1 TSSSNFPTLNPF
13 QSTLRSSDTFV
24 TKIGVVADVSI
35 SKSDSRDPVMVNNP
49 LTYTLKVKNAGP
61 SLATGVKVTDDL
73 PSGLAFSSAT
83 TSLGTCS
90 INGSKVACDV
100 GSLPASGAAT
110 ITISVTATATGNL
123 SNTAT

>member
-1 TSSSNFPTLNPF
+1 
-13 QSTLRSSDTFV
+13 
-24 TKIGVVADVSI
+24 
-35 SKSDSRDPVMVNNP
+35 
-49 LTYTLKVKNAGP
+49 
-61 SLATGVKVTDDL
+61 
-73 PSGLAFSSAT
+73 SGLAFSSAT

-123 SNTAT
+123 SNTATVAANEPDANTANNTATEMTKVSASPSIGGRVTDAAGIALSGVLMSLTGAQAANVQTDSNGFYQFAE